1 MQRAKSPGCGRAW
14 LESGLYETGRVAGR
28 GVRHRVAARY
38 HSAMK
43 FMQIDVFT
51 SVPFRGNPVAVVLD
65 ACGLSTDE
73 MQRIAAWTHLSETT
87 FVCKPTLAGADYLL
101 RIFTP
106 TTELPFAGH
115 PTIGSAHAVLETGM
129 VKPVDGRFRQ
139 ECGAGVLDLV
149 VKGEGEAQTI
159 WVRAPRPLVTPLGES
174 YLDAMELALGGKVT
188 GRAPLC
194 VNVGPVWAV
203 ADLGSASAVAAL
215 RPDMAALAT
224 FSNDAV
230 VTGVVAFGASDDG
243 VSAIHVRAFA
253 PAHGV
258 PEDPVCGS
266 GNVSVGIFLHRYD
279 QLGRFGR
286 SYRARQG
293 MQLGRDG
300 TVSIRVGEGGE
311 IDLGGQAV
319 TCIEGSLRV
328 R

>member
-1 MQRAKSPGCGRAW
+1 
-14 LESGLYETGRVAGR
+14 
-28 GVRHRVAARY
+28 
-38 HSAMK
+38 MK

-51 SVPFRGNPVAVVLD
+51 PVPFRGNPVAVVLEAD
-65 ACGLSTDE
+65 ALTTDA
-73 MQRIAAWTHLSETT
+73 MQRIAAWTNLSETT
-87 FVCKPTLAGADYLL
+87 FVCKPTVAGADYRLW
-101 RIFTP
+101 IFTP

-115 PTIGSAHAVLETGM
+115 PTIGSAHAVLESGM
-129 VKPVDGRFRQ
+129 VRPVDGRFRQ
-139 ECGAGVLDLV
+139 ECGAGVLDLSV
-149 VKGEGEAQTI
+149 EHDGGGARTI
-159 WVRAPRPLVTPLGES
+159 WVRAPRPLVTPLGEARLGPLES
-174 YLDAMELALGGKVT
+174 ALGGKVS

-194 VNVGPVWAV
+194 VDVGPVWAV
-203 ADLGSASAVAAL
+203 ADLGTATAVAAL
-215 RPDMAALAT
+215 RPDMASLAA
-224 FSNDAV
+224 FSNDAA

-279 QLGRFGR
+279 QLARFGR

-319 TCIEGSLRV
+319 TCIDGTLRAG
-328 R
+328 